1 MTASYDLAHSASS
14 FALSK
19 KAEKI
24 TILDV
29 RELTTV
35 TDFFVICSGSSDT
48 HVKTIHDAVSD
59 GLMPEEKPWHVEG
72 LDNLG
77 WVLMDYVNAVI
88 HIFQPDQRDFFSLE
102 RLWADGK
109 TEVLEDHIPDE

>member
-1 MTASYDLAHSASS
+1 MAHRVSS
-14 FALSK
+14 IALSK
-19 KAEKI
+19 KAENI

-59 GLMPEEKPWHVEG
+59 GLMHEEKPWHVEG
-72 LDNLG
+72 LDNLS
-77 WVLMDYVNAVI
+77 WVLMDYVDAVI
-88 HIFQPDQRDFFSLE
+88 HIFQPDQRDFYSLE

-109 TEVLEDHIPDE
+109 SEVVEDDVTH